1 MHCLHLKENSALF
14 IGPFFKTFYFI
25 CRCLKAKLLKRSV
38 YNTMNVCKK
47 KKKVA
52 TDLKILTLLSSS
64 PSVILELY

>member
-38 YNTMNVCKK
+38 YNTMK

>member
-47 KKKVA
+47 KKK
-52 TDLKILTLLSSS
+52 LQLI
-64 PSVILELY
+64 